1 MLRGYYTGLRHTLR
15 DNART
20 GELPAQSW
28 VDLAYSLS
36 GKRKRWQWVFRIENL
51 TGAQRQFYQY
61 YPMPGRTYLL
71 NIKLNS

>member
-1 MLRGYYTGLRHTLR
+1 
-15 DNART
+15 
-20 GELPAQSW
+20 LPAQSW

-36 GKRKRWQWVFRIENL
+36 SKRKRWQWVFRIENI

-71 NIKLNS
+71 NIKLHS